1 MYNIYTQYLIYLFSS
16 VEKYFVKEHILI
28 WSIPRIKSDSM
39 LTKKKKKNTQYDCV
53 NTHRLFLYVTH
64 ISSY

>member
-28 WSIPRIKSDSM
+28 IDS
-39 LTKKKKKNTQYDCV
+39 TDERFYVNKKKNTQYDCV